1 MKSIFKK
8 MIIALL
14 AIAWGTLSVYAQN
27 VNMNR
32 YIVLNVKEGADILL
46 DICADADNTSIK
58 IVSGNNERI
67 ITVGTKWV
75 GRQNYS
81 AGAGTMTIYGN
92 VQQFDCGGN
101 AANITGL
108 NASNNTQLQELYCY
122 LNSIASIDIKSNTQ
136 LKGLGCFSNSLTS
149 IDVSNNT
156 QLKLLDCSANS
167 ISSID
172 VSHNPQLEQLWIFD
186 NSLTSLD
193 LSNNTKLTR
202 LNCCNNSLT
211 SIDVSHNPQ
220 LEWLYCF
227 ENSLATLDI
236 SRNKNLNYLACYG
249 NRFST
254 AVLDDIYCSL
264 PDRKDKSSGVI
275 RPLLNEQSSEKD
287 KVLATN
293 GSNVISKN
301 WKVKYYAV
309 NSDITGFTGMHQCG
323 GTGVEEVK
331 DTPAVLSV
339 YPNPVSDI
347 LYITADKPA
356 HSIRVYNVYG
366 QEVAQAT
373 DADSINV
380 ANLPAGV
387 YIVNADGKIVRI
399 IKE

>member
-1 MKSIFKK
+1 
-8 MIIALL
+8 
-14 AIAWGTLSVYAQN
+14 
-27 VNMNR
+27 MNR
-32 YIVLNVKEGADILL
+32 YIVLTVKEGADILL

-108 NASNNTQLQELYCY
+108 NVSNNPQLQELYCY

-136 LKGLGCFSNSLTS
+136 LKGLGCFSNALTS

-236 SRNKNLNYLACYG
+236 SRNKNLSYLACYG
-249 NRFST
+249 NKFST
-254 AVLDDIYCSL
+254 AVLDEIYCSL

-293 GSNVISKN
+293 GSNVTSKN

-309 NSDITGFTGMHQCG
+309 SSDITGFTGTHQCG
-323 GTGVEEVK
+323 GTDVEEVK
-331 DTPAVLSV
+331 DTRAVLSV
-339 YPNPVSDI
+339 YPNPASDV

-356 HSIRVYNVYG
+356 YSIRVYNVYG

-373 DADSINV
+373 DVNSINV

-387 YIVNADGKIVRI
+387 YIVNADGKIARV